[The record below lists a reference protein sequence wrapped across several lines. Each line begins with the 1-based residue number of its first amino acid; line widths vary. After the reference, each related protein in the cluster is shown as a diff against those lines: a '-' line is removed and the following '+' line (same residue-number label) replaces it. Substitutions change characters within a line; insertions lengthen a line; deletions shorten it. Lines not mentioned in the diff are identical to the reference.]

1 MTDVTVNSTICGF
14 VSEIHGELKGDKV
27 VIDIDTPCEK
37 VKQISHLEVPKMEV
51 FDIKDNYVMDKAKEA
66 KCCSTC
72 LVPCAILHACKIE
85 SEFIS
90 KSLVKKSEPL
100 SIELK

>member
-1 MTDVTVNSTICGF
+1 MTDITVNSTICGF
-14 VSEIHGELKGDKV
+14 VHEIQGELNGKEV
-27 VIDIDTPCEK
+27 AIDIDTPCEK
-37 VKQISHLEVPKMEV
+37 VKQISHLEVPMMEV

-72 LVPCAILHACKIE
+72 LIPCAILHACKIE

-90 KSLVKKSEPL
+90 KSLVKKSGPL
-100 SIELK
+100 SIEFK